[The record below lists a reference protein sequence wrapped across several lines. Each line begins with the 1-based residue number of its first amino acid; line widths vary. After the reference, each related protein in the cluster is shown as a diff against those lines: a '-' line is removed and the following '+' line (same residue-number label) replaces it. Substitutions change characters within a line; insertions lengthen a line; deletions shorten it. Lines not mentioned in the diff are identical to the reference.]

1 MPFRFL
7 KICPLIALSF
17 ALTLLAPPA
26 QAKDLRGRV
35 AAGVELSSSLFS
47 PTVPVPPALSV
58 KFTLPGAQKSI
69 NSQLQA
75 YAGAQHLTLSGN
87 DESLAVAGGARY
99 LFTFVA
105 EDNCNFFGG
114 LGAGV
119 AYHWASAGDTLD
131 PFAEPIAGIE
141 FFPFG
146 LENLGLT
153 AAALVHLG
161 LASQGTAALFGAHYY
176 F

>member
-47 PTVPVPPALSV
+47 PTVPVPPALSI

-69 NSQLQA
+69 NSQIQA